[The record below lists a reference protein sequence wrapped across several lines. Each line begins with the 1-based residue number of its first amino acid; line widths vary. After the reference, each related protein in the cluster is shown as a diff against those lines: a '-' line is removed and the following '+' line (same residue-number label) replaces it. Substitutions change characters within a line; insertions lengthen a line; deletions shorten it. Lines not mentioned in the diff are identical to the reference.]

1 MPGLILKLS
10 VPGFTITLSH
20 FFQNKLSSMGQEPK
34 ALLALKS
41 CSPRPDEEQL
51 LSSDGKVKAL
61 FLPLNVMSLIQPM
74 DQGVI

>member
-1 MPGLILKLS
+1 
-10 VPGFTITLSH
+10 
-20 FFQNKLSSMGQEPK
+20 MGQEPK
-34 ALLALKS
+34 ALLALKN